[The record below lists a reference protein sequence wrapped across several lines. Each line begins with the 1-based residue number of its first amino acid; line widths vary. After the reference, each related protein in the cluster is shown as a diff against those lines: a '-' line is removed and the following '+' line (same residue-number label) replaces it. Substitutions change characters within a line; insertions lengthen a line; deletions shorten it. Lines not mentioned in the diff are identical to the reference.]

1 MGKVTP
7 YYAPGSLSAVFY
19 DRITKAD
26 SKLLGDEDLYADL
39 GPPGGDI
46 LELGAGT
53 GRLTL
58 GLARRGFRVCGVDI
72 SPVMLAQAEAH
83 LAREA
88 PEVRERIELR
98 QGDMTSLNLKRTFG
112 LVICPFFTLAHVPT
126 GAAWRNTFAVA
137 ARHLSD
143 GGLAAFHLPKLE
155 LMQGLDPPDPRR
167 PVLDHH
173 LGEGRALLLFV
184 KERSFK
190 PGVNRLEQVI
200 EYVLADETGRIAHR
214 SAERL
219 TYYMTDP
226 APLAAAAGLVL
237 DRPPVDLGGVGDI
250 HIFRKASSAPQP
262 TS

>member
-1 MGKVTP
+1 MAKAKP

-19 DRITKAD
+19 DRITGAD
-26 SKLLGDEDLYADL
+26 AKLLGDEDIYAGL
-39 GPPGGDI
+39 APEGASI

-53 GRLTL
+53 GRLTI
-58 GLARRGFRVCGVDI
+58 GLAARGFRVCGVDI
-72 SPVMLAQAEAH
+72 SPVMLSQAEARVSG
-83 LAREA
+83 LP

-98 QGDMTSLNLKRTFG
+98 RGDMTSVDLRRTFD

-137 ARHLSD
+137 ARNLSP

-155 LMQGLDPPDPRR
+155 LMRGLEPPDPRR
-167 PVLDHH
+167 PVLDQH
-173 LGEGRALLLFV
+173 LGDGRALLLFV
-184 KERSFK
+184 LERSFK
-190 PGVNRLEQVI
+190 EGVNRLEQVL

-226 APLAAAAGLVL
+226 VPLAATAGLVS
-237 DRPPVDLGGVGDI
+237 DRPPIDLGGVGDI
-250 HIFRKASSAPQP
+250 YVFRKD
-262 TS
+262 